1 MTPALLAYIRK
12 LSAGDAKSLSQKGL
26 KTAEEVG
33 ELAKKI
39 LPYDGAASTT
49 HRFIEA
55 EGILEETVDTILCAL
70 SIAYDLGFSDEAIAE
85 KMMAKAQYWEHL
97 QVRESKAVYPL
108 PYEIH
113 VTVGA
118 GVTGIELED
127 FKTACRDLGVK
138 PLLIDMHDRQGATVM
153 LDCQTSSVHMGDNRS
168 ALTETR
174 RISAGLKAAG
184 FHVAREKIETVPWHP
199 AAPSEAD
206 IIYGG
211 TRPICPPMP
220 PGCYFEAHF
229 NLLVEDR
236 DMDHLRAMVE
246 CQGAHL
252 SRNAFKKVSETQT
265 IMMATL
271 RAYDGTHENFKQRCE
286 NAVEHFIDCG
296 YEVPKTITEF
306 SIFDTKVS
314 HDSVWL
320 EAETTCPE

>member
-1 MTPALLAYIRK
+1 MNPTLLAYIRK

-49 HRFIEA
+49 HRFIEK

-70 SIAYDLGFSDEAIAE
+70 SIAYDLGFSDEEIAE
-85 KMMAKAQYWEHL
+85 KMMDKAQYWEHL

-108 PYEIH
+108 PYEMH
-113 VTVGA
+113 VTVSA
-118 GVTGIELED
+118 GVDGIDLD
-127 FKTACRDLGVK
+127 AFKATCANLGVK
-138 PLLIDMHDRQGATVM
+138 PLLIDMHNRLGKTVM

-174 RISAGLKAAG
+174 RITAGLQEAG
-184 FHVAREKIETVPWHP
+184 FHVVREKIETVPWHP
-199 AAPSEAD
+199 AAPVEAD
-206 IIYGG
+206 RTYGKHAS
-211 TRPICPPMP
+211 TPVMP
-220 PGCYFEAHF
+220 PNCYFEAHF
-229 NLLVEDR
+229 NLLVHD
-236 DMDHLRAMVE
+236 DYMDDLRAVVE
-246 CQGAHL
+246 SRGAHL
-252 SRNAFKKVSETQT
+252 SRNAFKKVSETET

-271 RAYDGTHENFKQRCE
+271 RHYDGTFEKFKLACE
-286 NAVEHFIDCG
+286 NAADHFRDRG

-314 HDSVWL
+314 HDSLWL
-320 EAETTCPE
+320 EAA

>member
-1 MTPALLAYIRK
+1 MNPALLAYIRK

-49 HRFIEA
+49 HRFIEK

-70 SIAYDLGFSDEAIAE
+70 SIAYDLGFSDEEIAE
-85 KMMAKAQYWEHL
+85 KMMDKAQYWEHL

-108 PYEIH
+108 PYEMH
-113 VTVGA
+113 VTVSA
-118 GVTGIELED
+118 GVDGIDLEA
-127 FKTACRDLGVK
+127 FKAACADLGVK

-184 FHVAREKIETVPWHP
+184 FHVCREKIETVPWHP
-199 AAPSEAD
+199 AAPANADREYGIPGSE
-206 IIYGG
+206 
-211 TRPICPPMP
+211 PKMP
-220 PGCYFEAHF
+220 PNCYFEAHF
-229 NLLVEDR
+229 NLLVRDED
-236 DMDHLRAMVE
+236 MGILRAVVE
-246 CQGAHL
+246 SRGAHL
-252 SRNAFKKVSETQT
+252 SRNAFKKVSDTET

-271 RAYDGTHENFKQRCE
+271 RAYDGTFEKFKLACE
-286 NAVEHFIDCG
+286 NAADHFRDRG

-314 HDSVWL
+314 HDSIWL
-320 EAETTCPE
+320 EAA

>member
-1 MTPALLAYIRK
+1 MNPALLAYIRK

-49 HRFIEA
+49 HRFIEK

-70 SIAYDLGFSDEAIAE
+70 SIAYDLGFSDEEIAE
-85 KMMAKAQYWEHL
+85 KMMDKAQYWEHL

-108 PYEIH
+108 PYEMH
-113 VTVGA
+113 VTVSA
-118 GVTGIELED
+118 GVDGIDLD
-127 FKTACRDLGVK
+127 AFKATCADLGVK
-138 PLLIDMHDRQGATVM
+138 PLLIDMHNRAGKTVM

-199 AAPSEAD
+199 AAPSDAD
-206 IIYGG
+206 ITYGKRG
-211 TRPICPPMP
+211 PVYPPMP

-236 DMDHLRAMVE
+236 DMDDLRATVE
-246 CQGAHL
+246 SRGAHL

-271 RAYDGTHENFKQRCE
+271 RAYEGTYERFQRDCE
-286 NAVEHFIDCG
+286 NAAEHFRDRG

-314 HDSVWL
+314 HDSIWL
-320 EAETTCPE
+320 EEQPNA